1 MEEEYYKTKEI
12 LFEDIDFTTL
22 DGGQLGFLWDDI
34 TKIVIECESNKFIGS
49 DRINRGVDEFE
60 YGISYTATSDGKLTL
75 NVFNIEL
82 S

>member
-34 TKIVIECESNKFIGS
+34 TKIILDCEKNKFIGS
-49 DRINRGVDEFE
+49 DSLVRGVDSFE
-60 YGISYTATSDGKLTL
+60 YEIDYKATAEGKLTL
-75 NVFNIEL
+75 NIYNVDI